1 MVTRASINTRPHF
14 HGTENRTRAILSKQ
28 GQMNVEMEVS
38 RHPDPAGIRVPQQ
51 RLGASFGIVGEP
63 LKLGSSRE
71 MAQPVA

>member
-1 MVTRASINTRPHF
+1 ML
-14 HGTENRTRAILSKQ
+14 EL
-28 GQMNVEMEVS
+28 GQMNVDMEVS
-38 RHPDPAGIRVPQQ
+38 RHAGPAGIRVPRQ